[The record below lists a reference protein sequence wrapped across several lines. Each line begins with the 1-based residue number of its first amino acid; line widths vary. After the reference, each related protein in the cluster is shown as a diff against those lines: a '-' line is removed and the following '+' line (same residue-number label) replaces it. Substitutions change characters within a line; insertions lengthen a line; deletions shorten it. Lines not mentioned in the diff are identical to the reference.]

1 MAEKKSIPYGT
12 IAIFALWLG
21 IIGLAYVLLMPS
33 QKTIPSELA
42 AVLRP
47 EPRPLRP
54 FTLVD
59 QHNQSFT
66 LDDLAGQW
74 SLLFF
79 GYTYCPDICPMT
91 LSVLTSV
98 LNELQR
104 NPEGARNVKAVF
116 VSVDPERD
124 TPEVL
129 LNYMEYFG
137 EGFLGVTGKE
147 QEIND
152 FARQFGAGY
161 IKEPER
167 APGEYLISHTSSIFL
182 VDSGARLV
190 AGFSPPHDPVTIAEQ
205 FSQIRGLD

>member
-1 MAEKKSIPYGT
+1 MPEKKTVPYGT
-12 IAIFALWLG
+12 IAIFALWIG
-21 IIGLAYVLLMPS
+21 ILGLAYVLLMPS
-33 QKTIPSELA
+33 QKTIPPELA

-47 EPRPLRP
+47 EPRLLRP

-66 LDDLAGQW
+66 RQDFEGQW
-74 SLLFF
+74 SFVFF

-91 LSVLTSV
+91 LSVLTAV

-104 NPEGARNVKAVF
+104 DPDAAPDAKVIF
-116 VSVDPERD
+116 VSVDPQRD

-129 LNYMEYFG
+129 VNYMEFFG
-137 EGFLGVTGKE
+137 EGFLGVSGSE
-147 QEIND
+147 QEING

-182 VDSGARLV
+182 VDPEMRLL
-190 AGFSPPHDPVTIAEQ
+190 AGFSPPHDPATIADQ
-205 FSQIRGLD
+205 YRQIRALD